1 MLGLPSRA
9 ALAACRQAVHEV
21 SEFHSV
27 GFVRNLDDVRVSMLV
42 EHPNGVSEHALPRS
56 DIPSSLRPT
65 VGAATQE
72 ETNWIGANPTGVA
85 EWLLALGNVRRVASF
100 RVPNVE
106 RPPCDTGATTSAQR
120 GLPQGN
126 RARHWTPCERHLT

>member
-9 ALAACRQAVHEV
+9 ALAAFRQAVREV

-42 EHPNGVSEHALPRS
+42 AHTNGVSEHALARS
-56 DIPSSLRPT
+56 DIPSLLRPS
-65 VGAATQE
+65 VGEARQE
-72 ETNWIGANPTGVA
+72 ETNWIGANPNGVA